1 MSEPRTWASV
11 HKEWLG
17 DGSLMNGYTKRGLS
31 YATGEMAWN
40 ASRAALL
47 AESPDVEGL
56 VKELREVG
64 WYAES
69 QIDDIIDALLSQA
82 ARIKALED
90 RLEIPTQGEFKHLDG
105 IACRDETIRL
115 QDVRIKELEGEVAKL
130 KGHAEGT

>member
-47 AESPDVEGL
+47 ADEPDVGEL
-56 VKELREVG
+56 VAKIDGYLSLDDEWPFDDVG
-64 WYAES
+64 DWLALKS
-69 QIDDIIDALLSQA
+69 TLLSQA
-82 ARIKALED
+82 ARIKALE
-90 RLEIPTQGEFKHLDG
+90 EEN
-105 IACRDETIRL
+105 
-115 QDVRIKELEGEVAKL
+115 AKL
-130 KGHAEGT
+130 KGHAEEMAAACEVQHRTRLNDAVAAYRRDHPKEGT